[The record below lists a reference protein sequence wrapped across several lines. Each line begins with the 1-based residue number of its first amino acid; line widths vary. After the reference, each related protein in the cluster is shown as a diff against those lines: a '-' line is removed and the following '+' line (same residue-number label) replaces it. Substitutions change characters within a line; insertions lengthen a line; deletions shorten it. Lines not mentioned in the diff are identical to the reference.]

1 MLNLLRFFRSVRR
14 NGLWGYG
21 QDPKPY
27 IFPPYLCL
35 LTLTL
40 PYSLLVIFSW
50 NMIIWKCILLVLID
64 IPMSVGVIDIKTN
77 PSQLNAVEFLWDP
90 TKCTS
95 AFIQV

>member
-1 MLNLLRFFRSVRR
+1 MVKP
-14 NGLWGYG
+14 
-21 QDPKPY
+21 PKPT
-27 IFPPYLCL
+27 FFHPVFVDGNL
-35 LTLTL
+35 
-40 PYSLLVIFSW
+40 
-50 NMIIWKCILLVLID
+50 ILKFISTVFLNYDYFKVYTTYFNID